1 MISCCGNQIRCTLWD
16 DHVGKIEPFFNASSH
31 EPMVVI
37 LQFCRIRRDAT
48 NGEVRLCSSYDVTQV
63 LINQQSKEFLEF
75 RESLIL
81 RGVQTPMRSIE
92 SFPMMEQT
100 QCNAQDMKTI
110 SEIYQTREYGDYWVA
125 ARIVAIEDSV
135 NWYYS
140 SCRASGCNKKLESKG
155 GLYYCTK
162 CEKSCREGNL
172 RYRLKIRV
180 ADLEGNAPFLLWDRE
195 CNQLLG
201 ISVAE
206 LKSRH
211 SNATQLI
218 PSELQS
224 LVKQCMLF
232 RVVVRKEQ
240 FENLD
245 NVFSVMRINT
255 DQRLIQVH
263 APELLR
269 IPDKYLSS
277 KVDQMVEDDDF
288 EEEFVE
294 VDEGENLL
302 GVGVAC
308 NQDDVGDSSVVK
320 RRLLDKSSSTQTSK
334 NKGIKEESD

>member
-1 MISCCGNQIRCTLWD
+1 MISGRTTRLIDFIIEDLSGNQIRCTLWD

-140 SCRASGCNKKLESKG
+140 SCRASGCNKKLESKVG
-155 GLYYCTK
+155 YIT
-162 CEKSCREGNL
+162 
-172 RYRLKIRV
+172 V
-180 ADLEGNAPFLLWDRE
+180 
-195 CNQLLG
+195 
-201 ISVAE
+201 
-206 LKSRH
+206 
-211 SNATQLI
+211 
-218 PSELQS
+218 QS
-224 LVKQCMLF
+224 
-232 RVVVRKEQ
+232 
-240 FENLD
+240 
-245 NVFSVMRINT
+245 
-255 DQRLIQVH
+255 
-263 APELLR
+263 
-269 IPDKYLSS
+269 
-277 KVDQMVEDDDF
+277 
-288 EEEFVE
+288 
-294 VDEGENLL
+294 
-302 GVGVAC
+302 
-308 NQDDVGDSSVVK
+308 VK
-320 RRLLDKSSSTQTSK
+320 RAVEKV
-334 NKGIKEESD
+334 I